1 MFKIKN
7 QEYIY
12 KIWLKKTKNDVFG
25 CVFLKKEKI
34 PKKLVTKT
42 QPIKNTQE
50 MSYK

>member
-25 CVFLKKEKI
+25 CVFEKR
-34 PKKLVTKT
+34 
-42 QPIKNTQE
+42 KNTKKAGNQNTTN
-50 MSYK
+50 

>member
-25 CVFLKKEKI
+25 CVFLKNEKN
-34 PKKLVTKT
+34 PNQLVTKT
-42 QPIKNTQE
+42 QPIKKKQE